1 VIETYAGDVVEL
13 VRRIGDRGYT
23 HTWLLGGGDLA
34 GQFLAADL
42 LDELIL
48 TVAPTF
54 VGQGPALAD
63 GEFPLRRFALTEVGQ
78 WSENGAR
85 LRYERAR

>member
-1 VIETYAGDVVEL
+1 VERFAGDVAEL
-13 VRRIGDRGYT
+13 LRLIGERGLER
-23 HTWLLGGGDLA
+23 TWLVGGGDLA

-48 TVAPTF
+48 TVAPTL
-54 VGQGPALAD
+54 VGRGPALAD
-63 GEFPLRRFALTEVGQ
+63 GEFPLRRFALTEVSR

-85 LRYERAR
+85 LRYDRAR